1 MSTVLYTDVRYYG
14 PHFESMARQWRQIE
28 CAVVGA
34 VKVIDRYFANRAAK
48 QYLREL
54 PDYLLEDIGVERY
67 QLR

>member
-14 PHFESMARQWRQIE
+14 PHFESMARQWRNTEQAI
-28 CAVVGA
+28 VGA
-34 VKVIDRYFANRAAK
+34 VVAVNRYFANRAAK

-54 PDYLLEDIGVERY
+54 PDYLLEDIGVNRF